1 MLGILPLWTLYYYAF
16 DSSNYTLN
24 PISSSRWNSIEIVEF
39 LRHCD
44 LLTMISFVMTK
55 GTSNGNELF
64 YNLKG
69 IPALLLGTKQ
79 KCTQVE
85 LGSHLDQELFVLKSV
100 LITGA
105 VKLHRCRV
113 HSCASNIFRF
123 SWALRK
129 KRILKIEQK
138 WKELG
143 TILSLRTQSL
153 AASTTPESL
162 GYYKYSRVS
171 NKITCMFIK
180 FCVIFPPVCFYQD
193 QYV

>member
-1 MLGILPLWTLYYYAF
+1 
-16 DSSNYTLN
+16 
-24 PISSSRWNSIEIVEF
+24 
-39 LRHCD
+39 
-44 LLTMISFVMTK
+44 MISFVMTK

-123 SWALRK
+123 S
-129 KRILKIEQK
+129 
-138 WKELG
+138 
-143 TILSLRTQSL
+143 
-153 AASTTPESL
+153 
-162 GYYKYSRVS
+162 
-171 NKITCMFIK
+171 
-180 FCVIFPPVCFYQD
+180 
-193 QYV
+193 